1 MKKAVLI
8 TIGDEI
14 LSGNTV
20 DTNSN
25 FIAQKL
31 KDIGIPVIQIF
42 TISDEADN
50 IKKTLKSAL
59 ELADIVITTGGIGP
73 TKDDKTKKALA
84 DFYNDELIFDEESF
98 EHLKK
103 LLESRGRLEILE
115 RNREQAMVLSKA
127 KIFQNHYGTA
137 PCMMVEENKKIVFCL
152 PGIPFE
158 VKPLIKNQ
166 IIPYLK
172 EKFQLYHLLS
182 RVISVVGIPES
193 ILADLLEN
201 WENALPQNTS
211 LSYLP
216 IGTRIKLRLT
226 AKGTD
231 LKTLET
237 LLENEIQKLFPIIG
251 HNIIATQEDDIEQIL
266 HHILTKKHLSISTS
280 ESCTGGELSR
290 LITSVSGSSAYFV
303 GGIVTYQTSKKTEF
317 LQVSK
322 QTIQEKTVVSE
333 KVALEMA
340 KGCQN
345 LFRTDIS
352 ISTTG
357 VAGPNTDEDNT
368 EIGTV
373 YFAIRFKEKEYVFKL
388 FLPHMERNDF
398 IKFVSQKALENL
410 VKILVNED

>member
-1 MKKAVLI
+1 MRNAVLM

-31 KDIGIPVIQIF
+31 KDIGISVVRIYTIPDAVDVIK
-42 TISDEADN
+42 E
-50 IKKTLKSAL
+50 TLKSAL
-59 ELADIVITTGGIGP
+59 EMADVVITTGGIGP
-73 TKDDKTKKALA
+73 TKDDKTKKAYA
-84 DFYNDELIFDEESF
+84 EFFEDELIFDEETF
-98 EHLKK
+98 GHLRQ

-115 RNREQAMVLSKA
+115 RNKEQAMVLSKA

-137 PCMMVEENKKIVFCL
+137 PCMMVEENAKMVFCL

-172 EKFQLYHLLS
+172 EKLQLYHLFS
-182 RVISVVGIPES
+182 RVVSVVGIPES
-193 ILADLLEN
+193 VLADRLED
-201 WENALPQNTS
+201 WENSLPPDVS

-226 AKGTD
+226 AKGRD
-231 LKTLET
+231 LKFLENLLET
-237 LLENEIQKLFPIIG
+237 EIQKLFPLIG
-251 HNIIATQEDDIEQIL
+251 KNIIAIQQDAIEQIL
-266 HHILTKKHLSISTS
+266 HDILIQKKLTISTA

-290 LITSVSGSSAYFV
+290 LITSVSGSSAYFS
-303 GGIVTYQTSKKTEF
+303 GGIVTYKTEKKMAF
-317 LQVSK
+317 LKVSE
-322 QTIQEKTVVSE
+322 QTIKEKKVVSSE
-333 KVALEMA
+333 VALEMA
-340 KGCQN
+340 KGCRE
-345 LFRTDIS
+345 LFGTDIS

-357 VAGPNTDEDNT
+357 VAGPNTDEQNN

-373 YFAIRFKEKEYVFKL
+373 YFAIQLKEREEVFKL
-388 FLPHMERNDF
+388 FFASHGAKRFRYLRFTEGDR
-398 IKFVSQKALENL
+398 KFSKNL
-410 VKILVNED
+410 NK